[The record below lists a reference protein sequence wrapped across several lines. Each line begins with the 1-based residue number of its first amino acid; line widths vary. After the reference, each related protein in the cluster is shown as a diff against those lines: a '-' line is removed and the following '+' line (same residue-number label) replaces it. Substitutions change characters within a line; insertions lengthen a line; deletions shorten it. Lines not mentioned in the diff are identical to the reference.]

1 MEAHRAICLLY
12 SYSVGV
18 GTSDNSIPN
27 GICHG
32 DRGLVSD
39 KKPELEVWKRKG
51 MHNDICN
58 GALRRAFFRSLEIGV
73 WGLRAVRVGQRA
85 ATPATQQLLA
95 VTSFFLQRRIRKQT
109 GVLVIPNYN
118 LVCRCGDARLGYM
131 PSTARFARANSASSN
146 APVACNAC
154 SCCSASTTAGPTAPP
169 GVLQGSGGGPLAAVP
184 RARANNKATLA

>member
-1 MEAHRAICLLY
+1 
-12 SYSVGV
+12 V

-95 VTSFFLQRRIRKQT
+95 VTFFFVAATHSQTNRR
-109 GVLVIPNYN
+109 
-118 LVCRCGDARLGYM
+118 
-131 PSTARFARANSASSN
+131 
-146 APVACNAC
+146 ACN
-154 SCCSASTTAGPTAPP
+154 S
-169 GVLQGSGGGPLAAVP
+169 
-184 RARANNKATLA
+184 